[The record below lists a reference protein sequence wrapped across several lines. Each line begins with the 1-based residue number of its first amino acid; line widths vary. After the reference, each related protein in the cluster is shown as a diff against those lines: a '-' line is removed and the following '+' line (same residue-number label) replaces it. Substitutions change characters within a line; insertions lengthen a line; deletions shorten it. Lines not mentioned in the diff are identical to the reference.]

1 LEDITMLAE
10 RLTRARKAA
19 NLSYREA
26 AERLGLSHTAISRYE
41 KGDLIPS
48 SEQLARL
55 AKVYGVRMDFFLRQH
70 RVAPDS
76 FQFRKRARLTGHR
89 LEAIKYRILDQI
101 ERRIELETYL
111 PARAAFT
118 GMTSMPAR
126 IRSMEDIDE
135 VTEQL
140 RAEWALGLD
149 PIPDLADLLERQ
161 GFFVLAVELEAD
173 EESHFDGLATRIEEQ
188 PVLVMGSHW
197 PGDRQR
203 FTLAH
208 ELGHILLHDRL
219 APELDEE
226 KACNRFAG
234 AFLLPG
240 SALRRALGD
249 KRRRL
254 EMRELQLLKQ
264 EFGLSQQAIVFRA
277 QQTGVITEQVAK
289 QLHFLYRQRGWHK
302 VEPGQPLPPERT
314 AHFEGLVY
322 HALAEDLISESK
334 AAELL
339 GLPLLLFRQQRRMD
353 PSDAA
358 ADQ

>member
-1 LEDITMLAE
+1 MILAE
-10 RLTRARKAA
+10 RLIRARKAA

-26 AERLGLSHTAISRYE
+26 AQRLGLSHTAISRYE
-41 KGDLIPS
+41 KGELTPS

-55 AKVYGVRMDFFLRQH
+55 AKAYGIRMDFFLRQH
-70 RVAPDS
+70 RVDPDS
-76 FQFRKRARLTGHR
+76 FQFRKRAKLTGPR

-101 ERRIELETYL
+101 ERRLELETYL

-118 GMTSMPAR
+118 DMESLPAR
-126 IRSMEDIDE
+126 VESMEEIDR
-135 VTEQL
+135 VAEQV
-140 RAEWALGLD
+140 RMEWALGLD
-149 PIPDLADLLERQ
+149 PIPDLADLLESQ
-161 GFFVLAVELEAD
+161 GFRVLAVELEAD
-173 EESHFDGLATRIEEQ
+173 EESHFDGLATRIGEQ

-208 ELGHILLHDRL
+208 ELGHALLHPHL

-249 KRRRL
+249 KRSRL
-254 EMRELQLLKQ
+254 ELRELQLLKQ
-264 EFGLSQQAIVFRA
+264 EFGLSQQAVVFRA
-277 QQTGVITEQVAK
+277 QQSGVITEQAAR

-302 VEPGQPLPPERT
+302 QEPGHPLPPERT

-339 GLPLLLFRQQRRMD
+339 GLPLLQFRQQRRMD
-353 PSDAA
+353 PPDAA